1 MESSSLRT
9 ASTANKSRV
18 FRLSPDLFDPCV
30 RRRHRLRPDRHPC
43 ERACDRLEPSGRLF
57 YLALGPRPALPDLS
71 LVFGSESGGQ
81 RLMVEL
87 SITVVEASQFR
98 LTVPLV
104 VPLLQRTE
112 QTLCVG
118 CGDSQISTLR

>member
-1 MESSSLRT
+1 MRSPSPP
-9 ASTANKSRV
+9 AS
-18 FRLSPDLFDPCV
+18 PC
-30 RRRHRLRPDRHPC
+30 RHPC

-71 LVFGSESGGQ
+71 LVFGYESGGQ
-81 RLMVEL
+81 RLVVEL

-98 LTVPLV
+98 LTVRLV

-112 QTLCVG
+112 QTLCAMILG